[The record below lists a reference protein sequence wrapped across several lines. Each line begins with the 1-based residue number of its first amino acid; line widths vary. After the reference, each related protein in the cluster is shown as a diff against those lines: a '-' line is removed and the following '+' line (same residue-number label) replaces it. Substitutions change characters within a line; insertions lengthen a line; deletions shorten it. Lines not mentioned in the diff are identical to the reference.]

1 MTISRKI
8 MGSTKFAP
16 SYAGLLSKIDTITIG
31 DYYRGIVVSADGKS
45 VYVANYSSTSVF
57 IFDRDITTGILTA
70 NGTIS
75 TGLGE
80 ITGICI
86 SADGTSVYVVKIS
99 GTGAAYSGLVLRFNR
114 NTSTG
119 ALTSEETISTGDYPT
134 GICISDDGLNV
145 YVYNFYSSTISMF
158 SRSLLGVLT
167 SIGTTVSNQ
176 SAVGRILISADGT
189 SIYVLYPAAGY
200 VNIWSRNTST
210 GILTYYGGVVLTSSS
225 VPSTPFFCISSDNQN
240 VYVTEAGYFN
250 RLLIFNR
257 NTSTGALTA
266 NGSRIMEYYPN
277 SVCIS
282 VDGTNVYSN
291 SGNKIYIF
299 ARDTGT
305 GSLSGTSTISS
316 GVSASNSYL
325 AISADG
331 TSVYFAA
338 DTSFTG
344 KIVTFSRT

>member
-8 MGSTKFAP
+8 MGSNKFAP
-16 SYAGLLSKIDTITIG
+16 SYAGSLSKIDTITIG
-31 DYYRGIVVSADGKS
+31 DSYRGIVVSADGKS
-45 VYVANYSSTSVF
+45 VYVADYSSTSVF
-57 IFDRDITTGILTA
+57 IFDRDIATGILTA

-75 TGLGE
+75 TGFGE

-86 SADGTSVYVVKIS
+86 SVDGTSVYVVKITNY
-99 GTGAAYSGLVLRFNR
+99 GTYAGLVLRFNR

-119 ALTSEETISTGDYPT
+119 ALTSQETISTGNYPT
-134 GICISDDGLNV
+134 SICVSNDGLNV
-145 YVYNFYSSTISMF
+145 YVYNYYSSTISMF
-158 SRSLLGVLT
+158 SRSLFGVLT
-167 SIGTTVSNQ
+167 SIGTTSSNQ
-176 SAVGRILISADGT
+176 GAVGRILISADGT

-225 VPSTPFFCISSDNQN
+225 VPSTPLFCISSDNQN

-282 VDGTNVYSN
+282 ADGTNVYSN
-291 SGNKIYIF
+291 SSNKIYIF

-316 GVSASNSYL
+316 GVLASNSYL

-331 TSVYFAA
+331 TSVYFAG
-338 DTSFTG
+338 DNSFTG
-344 KIVTFSRT
+344 KIVTFART